1 MNDVCFL
8 VYTNEKYLPIADL
21 TTKEFDRYFPENPLK
36 RYIVSNNFSDYI
48 FENNNSIF

>member
-21 TTKEFDRYFPENPLK
+21 TTNEHDRFDHYSAGLRKEN
-36 RYIVSNNFSDYI
+36 
-48 FENNNSIF
+48 